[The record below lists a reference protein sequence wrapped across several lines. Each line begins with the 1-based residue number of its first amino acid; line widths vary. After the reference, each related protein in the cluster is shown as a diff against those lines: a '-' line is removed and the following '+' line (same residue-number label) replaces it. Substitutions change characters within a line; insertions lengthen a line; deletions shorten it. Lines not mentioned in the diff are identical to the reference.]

1 MMTNS
6 TDEIIVELLA
16 NEKTMEEIRTEF
28 EISRAYLYAINSGRK
43 CHMEGFKYPIRKL
56 GGLLD
61 PNSANQK
68 QKARVLR
75 DNMEPEETY
84 TLHLPNE

>member
-1 MMTNS
+1 MTNS

-16 NEKTMEEIRTEF
+16 NEKTMEEIHTEF

-43 CHMEGFKYPIRKL
+43 CRMEGFKYPIREL
-56 GGLLD
+56 EGLLN
-61 PNSANQK
+61 PNSAKQK
-68 QKARVLR
+68 QKARAIR

>member
-1 MMTNS
+1 
-6 TDEIIVELLA
+6 
-16 NEKTMEEIRTEF
+16 
-28 EISRAYLYAINSGRK
+28 
-43 CHMEGFKYPIRKL
+43 MEGFKYPVREL
-56 GGLLD
+56 EGLLN

-68 QKARVLR
+68 QKARAIR

>member
-28 EISRAYLYAINSGRK
+28 GISRSYLYSINSGRK
-43 CHMEGFKYPIRKL
+43 CHMERFKYPIREL
-56 GGLLD
+56 EGLLD
-61 PNSANQK
+61 PNSAKQK